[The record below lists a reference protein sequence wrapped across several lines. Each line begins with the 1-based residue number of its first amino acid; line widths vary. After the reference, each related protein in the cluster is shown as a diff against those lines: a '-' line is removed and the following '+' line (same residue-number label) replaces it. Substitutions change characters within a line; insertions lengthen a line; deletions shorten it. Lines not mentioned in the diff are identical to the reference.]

1 MYTAVGTTF
10 IAKDTKRILLNLR
23 SEEVSYPN
31 TWSFWGGKIEK
42 GELPLDALRREL
54 KEEMGFV
61 PPMEKL
67 NPLDTYQSKDNGFKY
82 YTYVIVTPKEFIP
95 TLNDE
100 SNGYAWIKIGHYPK
114 PLHNG
119 AKITLGNEKN
129 IKKFYQILE
138 QN

>member
-42 GELPLDALRREL
+42 NELPLDALRREL

-67 NPLDTYQSKDNGFKY
+67 NPLDTFQSKDNGFKY

-95 TLNDE
+95 TLNNE
-100 SNGYAWIKIGHYPK
+100 SNGYSWVKIGHYPK

-119 AKITLGNEKN
+119 AKITLSSNDN
-129 IKKFYQILE
+129 IKKLYKILD

>member
-119 AKITLGNEKN
+119 AKITLGKEKN
-129 IKKFYQILE
+129 IKNFNQILD
-138 QN
+138 QT